1 MKGGAIRPAQSEG
14 RARFG
19 GDTPMLGV
27 LQGVDYHNADQLP
40 HSVTRLLLPEIELAH
55 RKAERV
61 LDRNGK
67 PKLFA
72 GILPAHIKETRGGAR
87 ADGRAAHR
95 HGRKNCRRSVE
106 SGFYLWQRQSVSR
119 LRACRAFE
127 SVSAMIA
134 SAPLELPAHDKLD
147 VLRYLDEFHF
157 WNSLDDE
164 RRCQRCGHTITG
176 RQILVFELHG
186 TRGAMRLQCPT
197 PGCVSKPGDWM
208 YANPV
213 KAARLRAEAEAT
225 DPGTHGR
232 IHGGEHR
239 KKIQATRSA
248 GSHRVRD
255 AIAHFAFLRPFATKF
270 HAIRP
275 VA

>member
-1 MKGGAIRPAQSEG
+1 MPTSWRIPSRGWSCPRSNSPIEKPNASSIE
-14 RARFG
+14 
-19 GDTPMLGV
+19 MLSRN
-27 LQGVDYHNADQLP
+27 L
-40 HSVTRLLLPEIELAH
+40 SPESCMRTL
-55 RKAERV
+55 RKRGEVPER
-61 LDRNGK
+61 
-67 PKLFA
+67 
-72 GILPAHIKETRGGAR
+72 I
-87 ADGRAAHR
+87 GRAAHR
-95 HGRKNCRRSVE
+95 HGGKNCRSRVE

-119 LRACRAFE
+119 LRARRTFE
-127 SVSAMIA
+127 SLSAVIA
-134 SAPLELPAHDKLD
+134 SAPLQLPAHDKLD

-213 KAARLRAEAEAT
+213 QAARLRAEAEAT
-225 DPGTHGR
+225 DLA
-232 IHGGEHR
+232 IHDSEHSN
-239 KKIQATRSA
+239 KIQAKRSA
-248 GSHRVRD
+248 PSHRVRD
-255 AIAHFAFLRPFATKF
+255 AIAHFAFLRPFATRL